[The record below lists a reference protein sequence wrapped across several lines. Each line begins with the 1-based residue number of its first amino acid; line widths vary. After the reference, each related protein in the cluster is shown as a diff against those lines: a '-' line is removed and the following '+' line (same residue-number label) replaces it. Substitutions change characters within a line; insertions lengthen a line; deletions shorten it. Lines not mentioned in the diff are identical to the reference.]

1 MSNGLAGSGSGS
13 VSVQGDVFGEFMERW
28 YPRRGACAVSYT
40 HLAMAAFGIAL
51 AMHVATNL
59 LHLRADLLRRPLAV
73 DDLERWHTD
82 WLHSTLGQAAS
93 VA

>member
-1 MSNGLAGSGSGS
+1 LIRWFSDLPI
-13 VSVQGDVFGEFMERW
+13 ERKLRVVIMV
-28 YPRRGACAVSYT
+28 P
-40 HLAMAAFGIAL
+40 AMAAFGIAL

-59 LHLRADLLRRPLAV
+59 LHLRADLLRRALAV